1 MDADQ
6 RRLRMNVAMYESH
19 SLFAPWVGPGAA
31 FKAHNAEVPPAGGEI
46 GFGKLADC
54 SGGTHYSHYR

>member
-1 MDADQ
+1 
-6 RRLRMNVAMYESH
+6 
-19 SLFAPWVGPGAA
+19 
-31 FKAHNAEVPPAGGEI
+31 VPPAGGEI